1 MIRVDF
7 LWAISVYLSLTIVLV
22 IGHWIIYT
30 YRKEK
35 NILNNTKFVEQCPYC
50 TCVFFD
56 YADESSIKICPQC
69 KSYITIE
76 NKHRERKA

>member
-7 LWAISVYLSLTIVLV
+7 SWAISVYLSLTILLV

-30 YRKEK
+30 YRKER
-35 NILNNTKFVEQCPYC
+35 NIFNNIRFLEQCPYC

-56 YADESSIKICPQC
+56 YADESFLKTCPQC
-69 KSYITIE
+69 KSYITVEKKESKEKI
-76 NKHRERKA
+76 